1 MHCARA
7 VPAISDKNF
16 RVNISRP
23 VCDPL
28 FNEEVGG
35 KNPLFNNPEFL
46 VCAPK
51 HPRSKSLHLPRLL
64 SWRRRIPPHT
74 TLHDY

>member
-35 KNPLFNNPEFL
+35 KNPLFNNP
-46 VCAPK
+46 
-51 HPRSKSLHLPRLL
+51 
-64 SWRRRIPPHT
+64 
-74 TLHDY
+74 